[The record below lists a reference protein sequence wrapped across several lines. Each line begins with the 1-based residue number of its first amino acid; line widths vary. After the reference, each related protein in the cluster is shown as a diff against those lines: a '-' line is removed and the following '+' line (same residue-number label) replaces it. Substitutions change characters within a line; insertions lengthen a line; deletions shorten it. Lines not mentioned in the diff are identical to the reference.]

1 VLITGSEF
9 GRVTRWSLTSG
20 GQSPRQ
26 AQEAIR
32 ESDSARADYLKRFY
46 DVKHES
52 PEHYDITLSTDALQ
66 PAAIKELILAAA
78 RLID

>member
-1 VLITGSEF
+1 
-9 GRVTRWSLTSG
+9 
-20 GQSPRQ
+20 
-26 AQEAIR
+26 
-32 ESDSARADYLKRFY
+32 
-46 DVKHES
+46 VKHES